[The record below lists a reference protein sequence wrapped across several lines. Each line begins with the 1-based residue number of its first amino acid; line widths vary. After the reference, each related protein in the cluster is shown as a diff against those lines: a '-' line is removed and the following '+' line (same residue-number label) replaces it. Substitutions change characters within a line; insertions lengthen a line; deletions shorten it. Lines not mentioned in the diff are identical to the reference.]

1 MRDLSASI
9 VLHFGIHVALAVDTE
24 KFPVVNGVD
33 VLCQFGIA
41 VNSND
46 FGVVKG
52 MVAAFH
58 LSYDFTLIGYGSPLD
73 DRRFYDFGGSSS
85 EPYFGEF
92 VSLATGLDA
101 AQPGRLPPTDTISIA
116 SPFLALY
123 FYSWLIDPYF
133 HNGSIM
139 QAQSNGGQEC

>member
-58 LSYDFTLIGYGSPLD
+58 LSYDFTLIGYGSSLD
-73 DRRFYDFGGSSS
+73 DGRSYDFGGSSS
-85 EPYFGEF
+85 EPCFGEF
-92 VSLATGLDA
+92 VILRPDLMPHSQADFPPQTQSLS
-101 AQPGRLPPTDTISIA
+101 Q
-116 SPFLALY
+116 AL
-123 FYSWLIDPYF
+123 S
-133 HNGSIM
+133 
-139 QAQSNGGQEC
+139 